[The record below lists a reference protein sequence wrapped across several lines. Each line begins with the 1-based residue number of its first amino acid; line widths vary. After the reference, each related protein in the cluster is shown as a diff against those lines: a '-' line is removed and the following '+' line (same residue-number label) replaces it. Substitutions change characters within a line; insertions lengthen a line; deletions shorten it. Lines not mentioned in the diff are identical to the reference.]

1 MADSGVIPRLNSW
14 GLGKRTPKNRICRI
28 WCPGVRVS
36 IRGRPCGPAGAF
48 RKLGSSSLVPLR
60 PEYGRRPHKPSR
72 RGATDPFT
80 RNPHTPGAC
89 VEEPVGGSYRA
100 SGSVR
105 RAISVPLCPFGV
117 RPRAPPAFGH
127 PSECSSEG
135 ARFVVIGSA
144 RRCLPFARAL
154 RQWGCGLASRLC
166 RTCGPPC
173 WPRHLRTLRDGTGP
187 SVCLVGYG
195 IPRQT

>member
-1 MADSGVIPRLNSW
+1 MTGGGSEIPSRLH
-14 GLGKRTPKNRICRI
+14 RH
-28 WCPGVRVS
+28 PGD
-36 IRGRPCGPAGAF
+36 RG
-48 RKLGSSSLVPLR
+48 LR
-60 PEYGRRPHKPSR
+60 PGMTPSLWVQRRPEQREAAPQAVPAWGYGSVHAESPHP
-72 RGATDPFT
+72 RGL
-80 RNPHTPGAC
+80 RGGAIC
-89 VEEPVGGSYRA
+89 GSYRA

-173 WPRHLRTLRDGTGP
+173 WPRHLRTLRVGTGP
-187 SVCLVGYG
+187 SDCLVGYG